1 MIRPRSM
8 IFTLYGDYIRPRG
21 GQIWIGSLVKLLAP
35 FGWSDQAVRS
45 AVSRTVQKGWLQIV
59 KAEGKS
65 YYSLTERGEQLLAEG
80 TRRIFERRAALW
92 DGEWR
97 MLTYSIPENQRELR
111 DELRTQ
117 LSWLGYGLLSNATW
131 LCPHDLEREV
141 AALVARLG
149 IEERVEIFVGRHRG
163 FLDDRALAARCW
175 NLAEINARYAAFLA
189 KYRPCYDEHGRRL
202 DSGEEVPDVEC
213 FVQRVLLIHE
223 YRKFPFS
230 DPQLPRELL
239 PDRWLGDDAA
249 GLFHA
254 YHSLLGG
261 RANRFC
267 DAVFELPGGDAVLEA
282 TVA

>member
-1 MIRPRSM
+1 M

-35 FGWSDQAVRS
+35 FGWSEQAVRS

-59 KAEGKS
+59 RAEGKS

-92 DGEWR
+92 DRQWH

-131 LCPHDLEREV
+131 LCPHDCEPEV
-141 AALVARLG
+141 AALVTRLG
-149 IEERVEIFVGRHRG
+149 IKDRVEIFVGRHRG
-163 FLDDRALAARCW
+163 FGDDRALAARCW
-175 NLAEINARYAAFLA
+175 DLAEINARYEAFLA
-189 KYRPCYDEHGRRL
+189 RYRPAYVDHRRRL
-202 DSGEEVPDVEC
+202 ASGEDGPDVEC

-239 PDRWLGDDAA
+239 PDGWLGDEAA
-249 GLFHA
+249 ELFHA
-254 YHSLLGG
+254 YHALLGQ

-267 DAVFELPGGDAVLEA
+267 DAVFERPSGVSLAA
-282 TVA
+282 TASSLA